1 MRSLNLGKW
10 NSLLLLWFPRREL
23 QAKLIQE
30 AVFSSVARD
39 QASPSSDVDLL
50 NRRRPLGVADCYDFT

>member
-1 MRSLNLGKW
+1 
-10 NSLLLLWFPRREL
+10 L
-23 QAKLIQE
+23 QAKLIQK
-30 AVFSSVARD
+30 AVFGTVTGD